1 MNSPFQSYLTQLENS
16 LSLLREDFA
25 SYELDAARKILS
37 EPDRVIREK
46 LIVVIDGKETE
57 ISAYRSQ
64 HNNAVGPYKGGIR
77 FHADVSEDE
86 VKALSAWMSIKCS
99 VVGLPYGGAKGGVKI
114 DPKELSE
121 GEIEGICRAFVRK
134 MHPYIGER
142 IDIPA
147 PDVNTGEREMA
158 WMLDEY
164 EKIAGFK
171 APGVF
176 TGKPLILGGSKGR
189 AEATGLGG
197 FYVLNAYAKL
207 KGIDPS
213 STKIAVQGFGN
224 VGYWFAYFALQAG
237 YKVVAV
243 SDSTGALIHQTC
255 IDIDE
260 VHQLKNKYGSF
271 REASKNSDE
280 YSFLTNDDLLS
291 LDVDVLVPAA
301 LENAIS
307 DKNAD
312 LVKAKIIVELANG
325 PVTPEAEKKLLA
337 KKIEILPDVL
347 CNAGGVTVSYFEW
360 VQNISGYF
368 WSKNL
373 VYKRLKKKMVES
385 FREIIKIKNDKFV
398 SYRQASYAL
407 SLAKIISA
415 MKLRGSL
422 KK

>member
-57 ISAYRSQ
+57 IFAYRSQ

-114 DPKELSE
+114 DPRKLSE
-121 GEIEGICRAFVRK
+121 GEIEEICRAFVRK
-134 MHPYIGER
+134 MHPYIGEK

-171 APGVF
+171 APGAF

-213 STKIAVQGFGN
+213 GTKIAVQGFGN

-243 SDSTGALIHQTC
+243 SDSTGALTHQTC

-280 YSFLTNDDLLS
+280 YSFLTNEDLLS

-301 LENAIS
+301 LENAVS
-307 DKNAD
+307 DKNSD
-312 LVKAKIIVELANG
+312 LVKAKVILELANG

-385 FREIIKIKNDKFV
+385 FREIAKIKNEKFV

-422 KK
+422 EK